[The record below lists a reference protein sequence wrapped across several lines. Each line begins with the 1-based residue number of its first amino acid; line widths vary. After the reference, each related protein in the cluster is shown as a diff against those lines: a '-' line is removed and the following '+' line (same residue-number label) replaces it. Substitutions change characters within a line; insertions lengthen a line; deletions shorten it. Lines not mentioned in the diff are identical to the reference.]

1 MQPPAKPFKKLT
13 SAEMMER
20 RRLGLCYK
28 CDEQYTRGH
37 KCQKL
42 FYLEVSDCDDEAP
55 PIPQQQEEEEP
66 LISLHAIA
74 GVRTE
79 DTMQVRIQV
88 GDKEFTALIDTG
100 STHNFFS
107 AQAAHAVQLQ
117 F

>member
-1 MQPPAKPFKKLT
+1 
-13 SAEMMER
+13 
-20 RRLGLCYK
+20 
-28 CDEQYTRGH
+28 
-37 KCQKL
+37 L
-42 FYLEVSDCDDEAP
+42 FYLKVSDCDDEAP

-66 LISLHAIA
+66 LISLHAIT